1 MDIQCLL
8 TSEQKKQIIVVI
20 ERSCYRFKTIQAQTE
35 SLFYEPYTE
44 MRQKYSVTSAII
56 SGFAPGRYDIR
67 GISSSTIFYGL
78 NNKLAQPELKCESGY
93 FQIYS
98 NGSDLKGTVI
108 KERCQLYN
116 CNLDTTPVF
125 FLLVVT
131 VSKNGDLKKIEICLP
146 NKDGII
152 IDRDSI
158 YEHSQLFSV
167 TA

>member
-1 MDIQCLL
+1 MDITCLL
-8 TSEQKKQIIVVI
+8 TGEQKKQIISII
-20 ERSCYRFKTIQAQTE
+20 ERNCYRFKTIQAQTE

-67 GISSSTIFYGL
+67 GISSSTVYYGL
-78 NNKLAQPELKCESGY
+78 NNKLAQPELKCENGY

-98 NGSDLKGTVI
+98 NGSDLKGAVI

-116 CNLDTTPVF
+116 HNLETTPVF

-131 VSKNGDLKKIEICLP
+131 VSKKGDLKKIDICLP
-146 NKDGII
+146 DEDGII
-152 IDRDSI
+152 VSRASI
-158 YEHSQLFSV
+158 YEHKQIISV
-167 TA
+167 SA